1 MVANQ
6 SSSPVQMQSLADV
19 VLSRQDGECQGLEP
33 GSLLKMTMVCHD
45 LPFPANHGARVDMWR
60 RIRAFRRLGVE
71 LQLICWGDGWDEEAR
86 AELSRV
92 AEQVHVVLFQGG
104 AIAHLS
110 RALGLLSYPLEVTSR
125 IIRGRALRRLSAAV
139 RQFQPDVIWLD
150 GLHGGELA
158 TRLSRD
164 LEVPLVMRSHNIEHL
179 YYRRLLASATGWGKL
194 RRQLSLLHLEQFER
208 SVLERSAV
216 FYDISMDDLNFWQSQ
231 GFKQGRYLPPL
242 VDFSLPPEGD
252 LQPDYDVVFLGNL
265 CSDNNVAGVT
275 WFVNEVMP
283 LMQAQLPDVRVLIAG
298 SNPVR
303 KILDLCGQRSGITL
317 RVNPTDAAAVYRSG
331 RVLINPVKAG
341 SGVSIK
347 SIEMLAAGRSIVST
361 AQGTA
366 GLPDCVKPYFKIAIE
381 AQSFAT
387 EIIQLLSASSPPPMM
402 PMEQLEAL
410 FGERAIATVLEEVQA
425 LVRSDRSQGRELA

>member
-19 VLSRQDGECQGLEP
+19 ISRQDAEFKSVESGR
-33 GSLLKMTMVCHD
+33 LLKMTMVCHD

-60 RIRAFRRLGVE
+60 RIKAFRRLGVE
-71 LQLICWGDGWDEEAR
+71 LQLICWGDGWDEETR
-86 AELSRV
+86 AELNRV
-92 AEQVHVVLFQGG
+92 AQQVHVVLFQGG
-104 AIAHLS
+104 AVAHLS
-110 RALGLLSYPLEVTSR
+110 RALDLLSYPLEVTSR
-125 IIRGRALRRLSAAV
+125 IVRGQALQRLSAEV

-158 TRLSRD
+158 TRLSRA
-164 LEVPLVMRSHNIEHL
+164 LQVPLVMRSHNIEHL

-208 SVLERSAV
+208 SVLGQSAV

-231 GFKQGRYLPPL
+231 GLRQGRYLPPL
-242 VDFSLPPEGD
+242 VDFSLEPGDVPPV
-252 LQPDYDVVFLGNL
+252 YDVVFLGNL

-283 LMQAQLPDVRVLIAG
+283 LVQAQLPDVRVLIAG
-298 SNPVR
+298 SNPVK
-303 KILDLCGQRSGITL
+303 KILDLCGQRSGIEL

-347 SIEMLAAGRSIVST
+347 SIEMLAAGRGIVST

-381 AQSFAT
+381 AQSFAS
-387 EIIQLLSASSPPPMM
+387 EIIQLLSAASPPPTL
-402 PMEQLEAL
+402 PPDQLEAL
-410 FGERAIATVLEEVQA
+410 FGQRAIETVLAEVQA
-425 LVRSDRSQGRELA
+425 LVRDLSQGRGQS